1 MSGAFEAALAF
12 VLREGVLL
20 AVLFLGIS
28 FAVAMVQQSVGQ
40 RLTQALGRTSL
51 EAGSALAA
59 VAGAVTPFCSC
70 STVPVLSGML
80 QARVR
85 FGVCFTFLIASPL
98 INEGVLLVLL
108 RHQSSA
114 QAILF
119 VATAFALSVG
129 FGVALDR
136 LGMARFVKALPDA
149 GPGGAVK
156 VEVGDLAW
164 RVPLRAKARFAARSA
179 WAELRTSAPYLAVG
193 VLAGAAIYGYVPH
206 EALAEWQA
214 HLPAWALVV
223 VMALVGVP
231 FYVSPAMVVPIA
243 VALLDKG
250 LGIGPVAAFLVSA
263 AGTSVP
269 EMILLVRLFR
279 APLVVWHVVAIVV
292 SATAIG
298 LVLDVASHI
307 L

>member
-1 MSGAFEAALAF
+1 MSALDTALGF

-20 AVLFLGIS
+20 AVLFFTVA
-28 FAVAMVQQSVGQ
+28 FAIAMVQQSVGQ
-40 RLTQALGRTSL
+40 RLTDALGKTSL
-51 EAGSALAA
+51 ETGSAMAA
-59 VAGAVTPFCSC
+59 IAGAVTPFCSC

-85 FGVCFTFLIASPL
+85 FGVCFTFLIASPV

-114 QAILF
+114 QAVVF
-119 VATAFALSVG
+119 VATAFALSVA

-136 LGMARFVKALPDA
+136 IGMARYVKALPDP
-149 GPGGAVK
+149 GVGGAVK
-156 VEVGDLAW
+156 VAGGTPLS
-164 RVPLRAKARFAARSA
+164 VPLAAKVKFAARSA
-179 WAELRTSAPYLAVG
+179 WAEFKTSAPYLALG

-206 EALAEWQA
+206 EALAQLQA
-214 HLPAWALVV
+214 NLPGWALVMA
-223 VMALVGVP
+223 MALVGVP

-263 AGTSVP
+263 AGTSIP

-279 APLVVWHVVAIVV
+279 APLVVWHIVAIVV
-292 SATAIG
+292 SATVIG
-298 LVLDVASHI
+298 LVLDLASR
-307 L
+307 LL